1 MSSMKQTLIA
11 AGLLVLAATPA
22 QAFFDGMVAGMAS
35 VTNNLIDSGE
45 NVTIASINTTST
57 TILLLSND
65 IGKMAD
71 RINVMADKIGLMA
84 DRIGVMA
91 DRIVLTESMMANFA
105 HKVVD
110 NNHHLATLQYAGS
123 NEFRRGA
130 EAAVPVPAASRVMY
144 AVNPATQAAY
154 SGNPYL
160 SRPNSPVSAP
170 AASQCVATWKA
181 PANGAVC

>member
-11 AGLLVLAATPA
+11 AGLLALAATPA

-45 NVTIASINTTST
+45 NVTITSINTTST

-71 RINVMADKIGLMA
+71 RINVMADKIGVMA

-144 AVNPATQAAY
+144 AVNPATQAY

-170 AASQCVATWKA
+170 AASQCVATWKT
-181 PANGAVC
+181 PANDAFC